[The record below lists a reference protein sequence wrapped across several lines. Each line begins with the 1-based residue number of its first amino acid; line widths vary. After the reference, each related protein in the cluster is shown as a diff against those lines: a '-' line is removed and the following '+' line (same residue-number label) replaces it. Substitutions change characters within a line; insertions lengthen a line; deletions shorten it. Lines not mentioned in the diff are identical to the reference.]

1 MLRGG
6 HVPELDECRR
16 IGELAGDG
24 DDLVIAALRKRLH
37 AELRAFVKLLDQ
49 NPRIRQAFESATG
62 ALEGRS
68 QLAFLPDHG
77 NALTS

>member
-1 MLRGG
+1 MT
-6 HVPELDECRR
+6 ELDECRR
-16 IGELAGDG
+16 IGELAGDR

-37 AELRAFVKLLDQ
+37 AELWAFVELLDQ
-49 NPRIRQAFESATG
+49 HPSIWQAFEFAAG

-68 QLAFLPDHG
+68 QIAFVPDYR